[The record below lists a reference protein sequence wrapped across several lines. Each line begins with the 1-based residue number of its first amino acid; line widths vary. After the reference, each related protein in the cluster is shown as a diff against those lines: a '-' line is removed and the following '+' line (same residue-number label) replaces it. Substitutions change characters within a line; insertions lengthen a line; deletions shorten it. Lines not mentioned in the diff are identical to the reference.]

1 MPPTAS
7 RRQLKEFIVSATTI
21 QRETNPVPDGEF
33 VFTWADFRQIAA
45 MVHGEAGIV
54 LAESKANLVYSRL
67 AKRLRAIGLRS
78 FREYCELI
86 AGEEGVGERQSMIA
100 AMTTNVTRFFRE
112 QHHFDHLAQSV
123 LPRLA
128 AAARRG
134 QRVRIWS
141 SACSSGEEPYSI
153 ALTLLNAMPDAPKH
167 DVLILASDIDPDI
180 LDMAAE
186 GSYALS
192 KLEHIPPAMRG
203 NLVVTDRAAQRFHFA
218 DPVRGLIRFRNL
230 NLLRDWPIRGSL
242 DVIFCRNVMIYFDQ
256 ETQDAIWARFAER
269 MTPEGTLYIGH
280 SERIAT
286 DRLPFVLTA
295 QTTYRSD
302 GKRT

>member
-1 MPPTAS
+1 VT
-7 RRQLKEFIVSATTI
+7 ATTM
-21 QRETNPVPDGEF
+21 QKDSSPVPAGEF
-33 VFTWADFRQIAA
+33 AFTWSDFRQIAA

-78 FREYCELI
+78 FREYCELVE
-86 AGEEGVGERQSMIA
+86 GEAGVGERQAMIA

-112 QHHFDHLAQSV
+112 QHHFDHLAESV
-123 LPRLA
+123 LPRLVS
-128 AAARRG
+128 AARRG

-153 ALTLLNAMPDAPKH
+153 ALTLLNAMPDASNH

-180 LDMAAE
+180 LDTAAE
-186 GSYALS
+186 GSYPLS
-192 KLEHIPPAMRG
+192 KLEHIPAALRG
-203 NLVVTDRAAQRFHFA
+203 NFVVADRAEQRFHFA
-218 DPVRGLIRFRNL
+218 DAVRNIIRFRNL
-230 NLLRDWPIRGSL
+230 NLLRDWPVRGSF

-256 ETQDAIWARFAER
+256 ETQDGIWSRFADR
-269 MTPEGTLYIGH
+269 MTPEATLYIGH

-286 DRLPFVLTA
+286 DRLPFSLVA
-295 QTTYRSD
+295 QTAYRLN
-302 GKRT
+302 GRRA